1 MRKVLLDT
9 SMVIRALDPGTTD
22 AAELVSAAR
31 QKLAELLGDADVVLM
46 VSPLIYFEATRGIKC
61 EDGERLRSVEAALS
75 GLGLVEVSQPEAE
88 LAARLTRF
96 AVTQGL
102 KLDKQKFDVLHFAC
116 AKLNGLELESVDVD
130 YSKITTVFN
139 ELNKQNPEHAK
150 THRH

>member
-1 MRKVLLDT
+1 MRKVLQDT

-22 AAELVSAAR
+22 AAELVEAAK
-31 QKLAELLGDADVVLM
+31 QKLAALLGDADVVLM
-46 VSPLIYFEATRGIKC
+46 VSPLIYFEATRNIKY
-61 EDGERLRSVEAALS
+61 EDGERLRRLDAALS

-116 AKLNGLELESVDVD
+116 AQLNGLELESADVD
-130 YSKITTVFN
+130 YKKITTVFH
-139 ELNKQNPEHAK
+139 ELKKQNPENAK

>member
-9 SMVIRALDPGTTD
+9 SMVIRALDPGTKD
-22 AAELVSAAR
+22 AAELVLAAK
-31 QKLAELLGDADVVLM
+31 QKLGELLGDSDVVLM
-46 VSPLIYFEATRGIKC
+46 VSPLVYFEATRNIKH
-61 EDGERLRSVEAALS
+61 EDSERLRRLDAALS

-116 AKLNGLELESVDVD
+116 AQLNGLELESVDTD
-130 YSKITTVFN
+130 YDKIATVFN
-139 ELNKQNPEHAK
+139 ELQKQTPENAK
-150 THRH
+150 TYRH

>member
-22 AAELVSAAR
+22 AAELVSAAQ

-46 VSPLIYFEATRGIKC
+46 VSPLIYFEATRGIKY
-61 EDGERLRSVEAALS
+61 EDGERLRRLNKALS

-88 LAARLTRF
+88 LAASLTRF

-102 KLDKQKFDVLHFAC
+102 SLDKKKFDVLHFAC
-116 AKLNGLELESVDVD
+116 AQLNGLELESVDVD

-139 ELNKQNPEHAK
+139 ELQKQTPENAK

>member
-22 AAELVSAAR
+22 AVDLVLAAR
-31 QKLAELLGDADVVLM
+31 KKLAELLGDADVVLM
-46 VSPLIYFEATRGIKC
+46 VSALIYFEATRGIKY
-61 EDGERLRSVEAALS
+61 EDGERLRRLDTALS

-102 KLDKQKFDVLHFAC
+102 KLDKQKFDVLHFVC
-116 AKLNGLELESVDVD
+116 AQLNGLELESVDVD

-139 ELNKQNPEHAK
+139 ELKKQNLEHAK

>member
-22 AAELVSAAR
+22 AAELVLAAK
-31 QKLAELLGDADVVLM
+31 QKLAALLGDADVVLM
-46 VSPLIYFEATRGIKC
+46 VSPLIYFEATRNIKH
-61 EDGERLRSVEAALS
+61 EDSERLRRLDAALS

-96 AVTQGL
+96 AVTQGV

-116 AKLNGLELESVDVD
+116 AQLNGLEIEADDGD
-130 YSKITTVFN
+130 YNKIATVFN
-139 ELNKQNPEHAK
+139 ELKKQNPENAK